1 MAGYVKDIFNIASS
15 STFPD
20 TLITQQ
26 TKQDYFARPNFSEC
40 FSCEATQPLPE
51 YQLCEI
57 LEALQG
63 ILSADTMMKCEKV

>member
-15 STFPD
+15 STIIIHNRRSKIILPD
-20 TLITQQ
+20 LTLVNASLV
-26 TKQDYFARPNFSEC
+26 K
-40 FSCEATQPLPE
+40 PLSQPE

-63 ILSADTMMKCEKV
+63 ILSADTYDEV